1 MNGAN
6 LSNEKSGEAPSY
18 LNPKPKKTRVGLLW
32 KVLGAWFIFC
42 VAVILFFPWITNQF
56 MTANTRAVGARGRDI
71 VVAIKGANKSR
82 ATQGLPPIWPKTY
95 LSYTNR
101 LDDISGKIFQTSS
114 DYFYELY
121 DGRHVGSDQHHPYIK
136 GFDYGKLAGGGVP
149 AKSGQGKLVA
159 ANNMWIIAANITDED
174 DDRIPLL
181 ITRNVDAKEIEK
193 VVNQGLKVNEFEKRL
208 AFSDTYR
215 SPFGNIQ
222 IVFVYK
228 SGRFCIVNPNRRT
241 FGALFANKE
250 LPTRDPSKPPI
261 VYLMP

>member
-6 LSNEKSGEAPSY
+6 LSNEKTGEAPSY

-82 ATQGLPPIWPKTY
+82 AMQGLPSIWPKTY
-95 LSYTNR
+95 LSYANR
-101 LDDISGKIFQTSS
+101 PDDISGKIFQTSS

-121 DGRHVGSDQHHPYIK
+121 DGKNVGSDQHHPYIK

-149 AKSGQGKLVA
+149 AKSGQGNLVA

-174 DDRIPLL
+174 DPRIPLL
-181 ITRNVDAKEIEK
+181 ITRNVDVVEIERI
-193 VVNQGLKVNEFEKRL
+193 VNKGLKASEFEKHL
-208 AFSDTYR
+208 EFSKTPIA
-215 SPFGNIQ
+215 PFCYKQ
-222 IVFVYK
+222 LVFVYR
-228 SGRFCIVNPNRRT
+228 SGKFSIINHNRLT

-250 LPTRDPSKPPI
+250 LPPRDPSKPPI